1 MELTWRDYFILI
13 NNIPLRLLLQDNKIK
28 NWKKL

>member
-1 MELTWRDYFILI
+1 MELTWRDYFTLI